1 MIHKFQSQSKPWVP
15 FLGFVFY
22 RGIDIPLKN
31 LNIIK
36 PHNSNTTKHK
46 IKHHKILTN
55 LCCTRTCA
63 PICHH
68 SILFKLAL
76 FFVCF
81 SYLSH
86 NIPYHSISSLKFAV
100 LILNKTFRRGKAQIM
115 HKKWNINIMNGAS
128 IKYKTKHAKHPTP
141 SLQNRSPSNLPPSKQ
156 NTKIQKNASTKSLPR
171 KLGSFKMHFFV
182 FYDAQC
188 CIL

>member
-1 MIHKFQSQSKPWVP
+1 MIHKFQSQSKSWVP

-22 RGIDIPLKN
+22 RGTDVPLKN

-36 PHNSNTTKHK
+36 PHIGNTTKHK

-86 NIPYHSISSLKFAV
+86 NIPYHPISSLKFAV
-100 LILNKTFRRGKAQIM
+100 LILNETFRRGKAQIM
-115 HKKWNINIMNGAS
+115 HKKWTWISWMG
-128 IKYKTKHAKHPTP
+128 P
-141 SLQNRSPSNLPPSKQ
+141 LQ
-156 NTKIQKNASTKSLPR
+156 NTKPSMPNIQHHLYKIEVHPICPHQNKTRKCKKLP
-171 KLGSFKMHFFV
+171 LQNHCL
-182 FYDAQC
+182 AN
-188 CIL
+188 